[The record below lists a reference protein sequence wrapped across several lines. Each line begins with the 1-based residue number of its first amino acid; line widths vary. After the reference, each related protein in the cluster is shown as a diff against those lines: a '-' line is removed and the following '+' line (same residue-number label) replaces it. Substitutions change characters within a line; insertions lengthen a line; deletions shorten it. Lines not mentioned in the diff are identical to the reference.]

1 MTTYV
6 TPDLTKT
13 AQADTTTYNPTQAN
27 ASTYNATNANASNYQ
42 GQGYD
47 TTQWNVDAP
56 QTVHGQIQGIIA
68 NNSPLMQMAKT
79 TSLQNIN
86 GRGLL
91 NSSMAIG
98 EGQKALYSAAL
109 PIAQQDAQTY
119 AQSNQFNANSAN
131 NAAQFKA
138 TADNQANQFNAQTNT
153 QISGQNASAANQAN
167 QFNAQNQTQVSTQNA
182 NAANQASQFNAQQTN
197 AQAQYNAGQIN
208 DQVKATLDQNNKLAL
223 MQVEAQYKTLMQAN
237 QSADSIYQQTIKNI
251 ADIQMNKDMTA
262 DTKTTMIQQQ
272 MTYLQTGMS
281 LVSKLNSLPGLA
293 DLIKTA

>member
-13 AQADTTTYNPTQAN
+13 AQADTTTYNPAQAT
-27 ASTYNATNANASNYQ
+27 ASTYNPTQAAATNYQ
-42 GQGYD
+42 GTGYD
-47 TTQWNVDAP
+47 ATNWNVDSP
-56 QTVHGQIQGIIA
+56 QTVQGQIQGIIA

-79 TSLQNIN
+79 TSLQNMN

-98 EGQKALYSAAL
+98 EGQKAVYQAAL
-109 PIAQQDAQTY
+109 PIAQQDAQTF
-119 AQSNQFNANSAN
+119 AQSNQFNANAAN
-131 NAAQFKA
+131 TAAQFGASAK
-138 TADNQANQFNAQTNT
+138 NQSDQFNAQTNT
-153 QISGQNASAANQAN
+153 QTSQFNTAADNQAN

-182 NAANQASQFNAQQTN
+182 ASANQANQFNSQQAN
-197 AQAQYNAGQIN
+197 AQNQYNVGQIN
-208 DQVKATLDQNNKLAL
+208 SQVMATLDQNNKLSL

-262 DTKTTMIQQQ
+262 DTKTTMINQQ
-272 MTYLQTGMS
+272 MTYLQTGMA
-281 LVSKLNSLPGLA
+281 LVSKLNNLPGLA
-293 DLIKTA
+293 NLITVG